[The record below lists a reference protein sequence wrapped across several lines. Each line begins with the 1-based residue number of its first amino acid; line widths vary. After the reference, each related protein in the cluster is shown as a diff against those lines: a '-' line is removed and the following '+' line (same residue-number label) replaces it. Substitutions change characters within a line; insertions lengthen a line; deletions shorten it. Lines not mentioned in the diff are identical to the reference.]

1 MKVVDAEVSGQ
12 SQNLHD
18 FTEKDVHEKVKSSA
32 ARRRPNDK
40 KKLEPS
46 TKWKNTAFSA
56 SHR

>member
-12 SQNLHD
+12 SQNHH
-18 FTEKDVHEKVKSSA
+18 EDVHEKVKSSA
-32 ARRRPNDK
+32 ARRRSNDK

-46 TKWKNTAFSA
+46 TKWKNPGLSA